1 MALAVSET
9 QRRRQLG
16 VILPACTA
24 MALSLAGDLTLYA
37 VLPAYAAGLAIGLA
51 NIGILLSAN
60 RFIRLI
66 SNPLVGMLVDRFGR
80 RRIVLA
86 GLLTGVLSTL
96 LYVWASGFWLFLLG
110 RLLWGVSWS
119 FIYIGVYC
127 MTLDVTTQAD
137 RGWGSG
143 ILQTFYFAGLSIN
156 PLLGGLLSN
165 WLGFSY
171 ALVACAGLQALGL
184 AVALVSLPETLPPQ
198 ERRSIP
204 VGEAWSALRSKI
216 AGFIK
221 GLKANWPQRSAEV
234 LTANYLYLLI
244 LFIGDG
250 IIMSTITLY
259 LKTRYGDTLSLA
271 GLALPVATAGG
282 GLLAV
287 RAAVSAAAA
296 PLAGRWSDRHGA
308 RWPAVTWGALAA
320 LAGCLAL
327 GFDGS
332 PWLAAAGVALAA
344 AGSGVIMSVIPV
356 IISSIFGSQKNGLGL
371 GLLNNAGD
379 IGCAVAPLVSY
390 ALVGSVPLSTIYL
403 CAGALLATGILPAA
417 RQGGTLHKLQ

>member
-9 QRRRQLG
+9 RRRQLS

-37 VLPAYAAGLAIGLA
+37 VLPAYAAGLALGLA
-51 NIGILLSAN
+51 NIGVLLSAN
-60 RFIRLI
+60 RFVRLI
-66 SNPLVGMLVDRFGR
+66 SNPLVGLLVDRFGR
-80 RRIVLA
+80 RRTVLA
-86 GLLTGVLSTL
+86 GLLTGTLSTL

-110 RLLWGVSWS
+110 RLLWGISWS

-165 WLGFSY
+165 WLGFSH
-171 ALVACAGLQALGL
+171 ALVACAGLQTLGL
-184 AVALVSLPETLPPQ
+184 AVALVTLPETLPPQ
-198 ERRSIP
+198 GRRSVP
-204 VGEAWSALRSKI
+204 PGEVWTSLRSKM

-221 GLKANWPQRSAEV
+221 GLKSNWPQSSGEV
-234 LTANYLYLLI
+234 FTANYLYLLT

-259 LKTRYGDTLSLA
+259 LKTRYGDTLGLA

-287 RAAVSAAAA
+287 RAAISAVAA
-296 PLAGRWSDRHGA
+296 PLAGRWSDSHGA

-356 IISSIFGSQKNGLGL
+356 IVSSIFGPQKKGLGM

-403 CAGALLATGILPAA
+403 CAGVLLATGILPAA
-417 RQGGTLHKLQ
+417 RQGGLLHKLP